1 MIIRI
6 IIMRLGFSVLLLSL
20 TLAENPLSRTQ
31 TRPLITELNKQMGY
45 FRMELDER
53 SLSFSEIENNNTLFT
68 MPIKTRRNNYEE
80 IILLSYGCIGR
91 SIQNQLKM
99 STGTGKVVIVPSI
112 VSVDCTIPLG
122 RDDTRLATSIN
133 HKTAVQFAEG
143 FISSQEFWQEIMNSA
158 EASSNMEMNIRT
170 PAIFMT
176 DVDFENLI
184 AARIALEGKGNPKV
198 DNILSLA
205 SKASYIPGLESK
217 LENMLVDHMKTKH
230 FGLMSRVLG
239 YEPAEEQIVR
249 IGKQFFYH
257 AQKPYIEVKEI
268 HISDS
273 LRYVWKGNKYPQVLD
288 QHYQAYRLQ
297 QN

>member
-1 MIIRI
+1 M
-6 IIMRLGFSVLLLSL
+6 
-20 TLAENPLSRTQ
+20 
-31 TRPLITELNKQMGY
+31 K
-45 FRMELDER
+45 LDER
-53 SLSFSEIENNNTLFT
+53 SLSFSNIENNNTLFT
-68 MPIKTRRNNYEE
+68 LPIKSRRNNYEE
-80 IILLSYGCIGR
+80 IILVSYGCIGR

-99 STGTGKVVIVPSI
+99 DTGTSEPILVPSI

-122 RDDTRLATSIN
+122 RDNTRLATSIN

-143 FISSQEFWQEIMNSA
+143 FMSSQEFRQEIMNSA
-158 EASSNMEMNIRT
+158 ETSSNMKMIIRT

-205 SKASYIPGLESK
+205 SKASYVPGLQSK
-217 LENMLVDHMKTKH
+217 LENMLVDHMKIKH
-230 FGLMSRVLG
+230 ISLMTRVLG
-239 YEPAEEQIVR
+239 YEPAEDQIVR

-273 LRYVWKGNKYPQVLD
+273 LRYVWKGNKYPEVLD

-297 QN
+297 QD

>member
-1 MIIRI
+1 
-6 IIMRLGFSVLLLSL
+6 MRFGFAFLFLSL
-20 TLAENPLSRTQ
+20 TLAKDPLSRAQ
-31 TRPLITELNKQMGY
+31 TRPLISELNKQMSY

-53 SLSFSEIENNNTLFT
+53 SLSFSNIENNNTLFT
-68 MPIKTRRNNYEE
+68 MPIKSRRNNYEE

-91 SIQNQLKM
+91 SIQNQLQM
-99 STGTGKVVIVPSI
+99 NTGTKEFMLIPSI
-112 VSVDCTIPLG
+112 VSIDCTIPLG
-122 RDDTRLATSIN
+122 RDNTQLATSIN

-143 FISSQEFWQEIMNSA
+143 LMSSQEFWQEIMNSA
-158 EASSNMEMNIRT
+158 ETSSNMNMIMRT

-184 AARIALEGKGNPKV
+184 AARIALEGKGNPKI

-205 SKASYIPGLESK
+205 SKASYVPGLQNK

-230 FGLMSRVLG
+230 ISLMTRVLG
-239 YEPAEEQIVR
+239 YEPAEDQIVR

-288 QHYQAYRLQ
+288 QHYLAYRLQ
-297 QN
+297 QD

>member
-1 MIIRI
+1 MTIRTI
-6 IIMRLGFSVLLLSL
+6 TIRLGFLVLFLSL
-20 TLAENPLSRTQ
+20 ILAENPLSRTQ
-31 TRPLITELNKQMGY
+31 TRPLISELNKQMGY

-53 SLSFSEIENNNTLFT
+53 SLSFSQIENNNTLFT
-68 MPIKTRRNNYEE
+68 MPIETRRNNYEE

-91 SIQNQLKM
+91 SIQNQLKIN
-99 STGTGKVVIVPSI
+99 TGTNQLVLVPSI

-122 RDDTRLATSIN
+122 RGNTRLSTSIN

-143 FISSQEFWQEIMNSA
+143 FMSSQEFWQEIMRSA
-158 EASSNMEMNIRT
+158 EKSSNMEMTIRT

-184 AARIALEGKGNPKV
+184 AARIALEGKGNPKI

-205 SKASYIPGLESK
+205 SKASYVPGLQSK
-217 LENMLVDHMKTKH
+217 LENMLIDHMKTKH
-230 FGLMSRVLG
+230 FSLMSRVLG
-239 YEPAEEQIVR
+239 YEPEEDQIVR

-257 AQKPYIEVKEI
+257 AQKPYTEVKEI

-273 LRYVWKGNKYPQVLD
+273 LRYVWKGNTYPEVLD
-288 QHYQAYRLQ
+288 LHYHAYHLQ

>member
-1 MIIRI
+1 
-6 IIMRLGFSVLLLSL
+6 MRYGFAILLLSL
-20 TLAENPLSRTQ
+20 THAKDRLSRTQ
-31 TRPLITELNKQMGY
+31 TKPLISELNKQMGY

-53 SLSFSEIENNNTLFT
+53 SLSFSNIENNNTLFT
-68 MPIKTRRNNYEE
+68 VPIKSRRNNYEE
-80 IILLSYGCIGR
+80 IILVSYGCIGR

-99 STGTGKVVIVPSI
+99 DTGTNEPILVPSI

-122 RDDTRLATSIN
+122 RDNTRLATSIN

-143 FISSQEFWQEIMNSA
+143 FMSSQEFWQEIMNSA
-158 EASSNMEMNIRT
+158 ETSSNMKMIIRT

-205 SKASYIPGLESK
+205 SKASYVPGLQSK

-230 FGLMSRVLG
+230 ISLMARVLG

-273 LRYVWKGNKYPQVLD
+273 LRYVWKGNKYPEVLD

-297 QN
+297 QD

>member
-1 MIIRI
+1 
-6 IIMRLGFSVLLLSL
+6 MRYGFAILLLSL
-20 TLAENPLSRTQ
+20 THAKDRLSRTQ
-31 TRPLITELNKQMGY
+31 TKPLISELNKQMGY

-53 SLSFSEIENNNTLFT
+53 SLSFSNIENNNTLFT
-68 MPIKTRRNNYEE
+68 MPIKSRRNNYEE

-91 SIQNQLKM
+91 SIQNQLQM
-99 STGTGKVVIVPSI
+99 NTGTKEFMLIPSI
-112 VSVDCTIPLG
+112 VSIDCTIPLG
-122 RDDTRLATSIN
+122 RDNTQLATSIN

-143 FISSQEFWQEIMNSA
+143 LMSSQEFWQEIMNSA
-158 EASSNMEMNIRT
+158 ETSSNMNMIMRT
-170 PAIFMT
+170 PEIFMT

-184 AARIALEGKGNPKV
+184 AARIALEGKGNPKI

-205 SKASYIPGLESK
+205 SKASYVPGLQSK

-230 FGLMSRVLG
+230 ISLMTRVLG

-273 LRYVWKGNKYPQVLD
+273 LRYVWKGNKYPEVLD

-297 QN
+297 QD

>member
-1 MIIRI
+1 
-6 IIMRLGFSVLLLSL
+6 MRFGFAFLFLSL
-20 TLAENPLSRTQ
+20 TLAKDPLSRAQ
-31 TRPLITELNKQMGY
+31 TRPLISELNKQMSY

-53 SLSFSEIENNNTLFT
+53 SLSFSNIENNNTLFT
-68 MPIKTRRNNYEE
+68 MPIKSRRNNYEE

-91 SIQNQLKM
+91 SIQNQLQM
-99 STGTGKVVIVPSI
+99 NTGTKEFMLIPSI
-112 VSVDCTIPLG
+112 VSIDCTIPLG
-122 RDDTRLATSIN
+122 RDNTQLATSIN

-143 FISSQEFWQEIMNSA
+143 LMSSQEFWQEIMNSA
-158 EASSNMEMNIRT
+158 ETSSNMNMIMRT
-170 PAIFMT
+170 PEIFMT

-184 AARIALEGKGNPKV
+184 AARIALEGKGNPKI

-205 SKASYIPGLESK
+205 SKASYVPGLQSK

-230 FGLMSRVLG
+230 ISLMTRVLG
-239 YEPAEEQIVR
+239 YEPAEDQIVR

-297 QN
+297 QD

>member
-1 MIIRI
+1 
-6 IIMRLGFSVLLLSL
+6 MRFGFAFLFLSL
-20 TLAENPLSRTQ
+20 TLAKDPLSRAQ
-31 TRPLITELNKQMGY
+31 TRPLISELNKQMSY

-53 SLSFSEIENNNTLFT
+53 SLSFSNIENNNTLFT
-68 MPIKTRRNNYEE
+68 MPIKSRRNNYEE

-91 SIQNQLKM
+91 SIQNQLQM
-99 STGTGKVVIVPSI
+99 NTGTKEFMLIPSI
-112 VSVDCTIPLG
+112 VSIDCTIPLG
-122 RDDTRLATSIN
+122 RDNTQLATSIN

-143 FISSQEFWQEIMNSA
+143 LMSSQEFWQEIMNSA
-158 EASSNMEMNIRT
+158 ETSSNMNMIMRT

-184 AARIALEGKGNPKV
+184 AARIALEGKGNPKI

-205 SKASYIPGLESK
+205 SKASYVPGLQSK

-230 FGLMSRVLG
+230 ISLMTRVLG
-239 YEPAEEQIVR
+239 YEPAEDQIVR

-297 QN
+297 QD

>member
-1 MIIRI
+1 
-6 IIMRLGFSVLLLSL
+6 MRFGFAFLFLSL
-20 TLAENPLSRTQ
+20 TLAKDPLSRAQ
-31 TRPLITELNKQMGY
+31 TRPLISELNKQMSY

-53 SLSFSEIENNNTLFT
+53 SLSFSNIENNNTLFT
-68 MPIKTRRNNYEE
+68 MPIKSRRNNYEE

-91 SIQNQLKM
+91 SIQNQLQM
-99 STGTGKVVIVPSI
+99 NTGTKEFMLIPSI
-112 VSVDCTIPLG
+112 VSIDCTIPLG
-122 RDDTRLATSIN
+122 RDNTQLATSIN

-143 FISSQEFWQEIMNSA
+143 LMSSQEFWQEIMNSA
-158 EASSNMEMNIRT
+158 ETSSNMNMIMRT

-184 AARIALEGKGNPKV
+184 AARIALEGKGNPKI

-205 SKASYIPGLESK
+205 SKASYVPGLQNK

-230 FGLMSRVLG
+230 ISLMTRVLG
-239 YEPAEEQIVR
+239 YEPAEDQIVR

-297 QN
+297 QD

>member
-1 MIIRI
+1 
-6 IIMRLGFSVLLLSL
+6 MRFGFAFLFLSL
-20 TLAENPLSRTQ
+20 TLAKDPLSRAQ
-31 TRPLITELNKQMGY
+31 TRPLISELNKQMSY

-53 SLSFSEIENNNTLFT
+53 SLSFSNIENNNTLFT
-68 MPIKTRRNNYEE
+68 MPIKSRRNNYEE

-91 SIQNQLKM
+91 SIQNQLQM
-99 STGTGKVVIVPSI
+99 NTGTKGFMLIPSI
-112 VSVDCTIPLG
+112 VSIDCTIPLG
-122 RDDTRLATSIN
+122 RDNTQLATSIN

-143 FISSQEFWQEIMNSA
+143 LMSSQEFWQEIMNSA
-158 EASSNMEMNIRT
+158 ETSSNMNMIMRT
-170 PAIFMT
+170 PEIFMT

-184 AARIALEGKGNPKV
+184 AARIALEGKGNPKI

-205 SKASYIPGLESK
+205 SKASYVPGLQSK

-230 FGLMSRVLG
+230 ISLMTRVLG
-239 YEPAEEQIVR
+239 YEPAEDQIVR

-297 QN
+297 QD

>member
-1 MIIRI
+1 
-6 IIMRLGFSVLLLSL
+6 MRFGFAFLFLSL
-20 TLAENPLSRTQ
+20 TLAKDPLSRAQ
-31 TRPLITELNKQMGY
+31 TRPLISELNKQMSY

-53 SLSFSEIENNNTLFT
+53 SLSFSNIENNNTLFT
-68 MPIKTRRNNYEE
+68 MPIKSRRNNYEE

-91 SIQNQLKM
+91 SIQNQLQM
-99 STGTGKVVIVPSI
+99 NTGTKEFMLIPSI
-112 VSVDCTIPLG
+112 VSIDCTIPLG
-122 RDDTRLATSIN
+122 RDNTQLATSIN

-143 FISSQEFWQEIMNSA
+143 LMSSQEFWQEIMNSA
-158 EASSNMEMNIRT
+158 ETSSNMNMIMRT
-170 PAIFMT
+170 PEIFMT

-184 AARIALEGKGNPKV
+184 AARIALEGKGNPKI

-205 SKASYIPGLESK
+205 SKASYVPGLQSK

-230 FGLMSRVLG
+230 ISLMTRVLG
-239 YEPAEEQIVR
+239 YEPAEDQIVR

-288 QHYQAYRLQ
+288 QHYQVYRLQ
-297 QN
+297 QD

>member
-1 MIIRI
+1 
-6 IIMRLGFSVLLLSL
+6 MRFGFAFLFLSL
-20 TLAENPLSRTQ
+20 TLAKDPLSRAQ
-31 TRPLITELNKQMGY
+31 TRPLISELNKQMSY

-53 SLSFSEIENNNTLFT
+53 SLSFSNIENNNTLFT
-68 MPIKTRRNNYEE
+68 MPIKSRRNNYEE

-91 SIQNQLKM
+91 SIQNQLQM
-99 STGTGKVVIVPSI
+99 NTGTKEFMLIPSI
-112 VSVDCTIPLG
+112 VSIDCTIPLG
-122 RDDTRLATSIN
+122 RDNTQLATSIN

-143 FISSQEFWQEIMNSA
+143 LMSSQEFWEEIMNSA
-158 EASSNMEMNIRT
+158 ETSSNMNMIMRT

-184 AARIALEGKGNPKV
+184 AARIALEGKGNPKI

-205 SKASYIPGLESK
+205 SKASYVPGLQSK

-230 FGLMSRVLG
+230 ISLMTRVLG
-239 YEPAEEQIVR
+239 YEPAEDQIVR

-288 QHYQAYRLQ
+288 QHYQAYRLEQ
-297 QN
+297 D

>member
-1 MIIRI
+1 
-6 IIMRLGFSVLLLSL
+6 MRFGFAFLFLSL
-20 TLAENPLSRTQ
+20 TLAKDPLSRAQ
-31 TRPLITELNKQMGY
+31 TRPLISELNKQMSY

-53 SLSFSEIENNNTLFT
+53 SLSFSNIENNNTLFT
-68 MPIKTRRNNYEE
+68 MPIKSRRNNYEE

-91 SIQNQLKM
+91 SIQNQLQM
-99 STGTGKVVIVPSI
+99 NTGTKEFMLIPSI
-112 VSVDCTIPLG
+112 VSIDCTIPLG
-122 RDDTRLATSIN
+122 RDNTQLATSIN

-143 FISSQEFWQEIMNSA
+143 LMSSQEFWQEIMNSA
-158 EASSNMEMNIRT
+158 ETSSNMNMIMRT
-170 PAIFMT
+170 PEIFMT

-184 AARIALEGKGNPKV
+184 AARIALEGKGNPKI

-205 SKASYIPGLESK
+205 SKASYVPGLQSK

-230 FGLMSRVLG
+230 ISLMTRVLG
-239 YEPAEEQIVR
+239 YEPAEDQIVR